1 MNQFDFDAVG
11 IPTEHDE
18 PLRLA
23 PDSYEVLRQQVN
35 ALIADTGREGQ
46 LMSAEE
52 AYTFYDANQFNLA
65 TNLDYAFHDLDGLNE
80 ASLVTGGWNDTPAL
94 AKAVKRCKVSG
105 IPMIQF
111 ESHFAHRA
119 AQAMQATQ
127 GLLSR
132 AAITNLRGSAN
143 YMLASESEQARME
156 RQAIPHIA
164 AIQNANLS
172 QQARGV
178 QKTTWE
184 RVQPHFIKWV
194 NRFNARA
201 LGLGWR
207 YSLRMPIAMIP
218 AMRDDL
224 LQSSRLGGIAMPEAY
239 HSATQNELITMLH
252 DAGILDMVFAPI
264 AYQDEN
270 LPIQNRA
277 NFMWW
282 DSIASMASAINNNGV
297 HVSLKPATLPPW
309 LLLTHDR
316 AASFFMGEYTL
327 GTYTEVGVQHLILSP
342 DDLDPDMGGYR
353 DNESA
358 YMAHGLS
365 LLALGVSLW
374 ATQIRMGTGHRVPS
388 WTNSPLNPVLVQW
401 FVEELARMNQ
411 L

>member
-11 IPTEHDE
+11 IATERNE

-23 PDSYEVLRQQVN
+23 SDAYEVLRQRVN
-35 ALIADTGREGQ
+35 QALLDDDARRLED
-46 LMSAEE
+46 S
-52 AYTFYDANQFNLA
+52 YTIYDANQFNLA
-65 TNLDYAFHDLDGLNE
+65 TALDYAFHDLDGLNE
-80 ASLVTGGWNDTPAL
+80 ASLIVGNWNDTPAL

-105 IPMIQF
+105 VPMIQF

-119 AQAMQATQ
+119 AGAMQATQ
-127 GLLSR
+127 GVLSR
-132 AAITNLRGSAN
+132 AAIKNLRGSAA
-143 YMLASESEQARME
+143 YMLASESEKARME
-156 RQAIPHIA
+156 RQAVPHIA

-178 QKTTWE
+178 QKTTWQ
-184 RVQPHFIKWV
+184 RVEVHFQKWV
-194 NRFNARA
+194 RQFYARA
-201 LGLGWR
+201 TELGWK

-239 HSATQNELITMLH
+239 QSATQNELITLLH
-252 DAGILDMVFAPI
+252 DAGLLGYVFAPI
-264 AYQDEN
+264 AYEDDN

-282 DSIASMASAINNNGV
+282 DSIASMATAIHDNGV

-309 LLLTHDR
+309 LMLNHDK

-327 GTYTEVGVQHLILSP
+327 GTYTEIGVQHLILSP
-342 DDLDPDMGGYR
+342 DDLDPDMGGYQ

-358 YMAHGLS
+358 FMAHGLS
-365 LLALGVSLW
+365 LLAIGISLW

>member
-11 IPTEHDE
+11 IASDRHE

-23 PDSYEVLRQQVN
+23 PNTYEMLRQKVN
-35 ALIADTGREGQ
+35 ALLQDGDSRKLDEFSI
-46 LMSAEE
+46 
-52 AYTFYDANQFNLA
+52 FHDANQFNLA
-65 TNLDYAFHDLDGLNE
+65 TNLDYAFGDLDGLNE
-80 ASLVTGGWNDTPAL
+80 ASLISGGWTDTPAL

-111 ESHFAHRA
+111 DSHFAHRTA
-119 AQAMQATQ
+119 ETMQATQ
-127 GLLSR
+127 GLLGR
-132 AAITNLRGSAN
+132 AAIQNLRGSAE
-143 YMLASESEQARME
+143 YMLASESERAKLE

-164 AIQNANLS
+164 AIQNGNLS

-178 QKTTWE
+178 QKTTWQRIE
-184 RVQPHFIKWV
+184 AHFIKWV
-194 NRFNARA
+194 RRFFDRSFE
-201 LGLGWR
+201 LGWK

-239 HSATQNELITMLH
+239 QSATQNELITLLL
-252 DAGILDMVFAPI
+252 DAGILDAVFSPI
-264 AYQDEN
+264 AYRDES
-270 LPIQNRA
+270 LALQNRA

-282 DSIASMASAINNNGV
+282 DSIASMGTAIHDNGV

-309 LLLTHDR
+309 LMLNHDR

-327 GTYTEVGVQHLILSP
+327 GTYTEIGVQHLILSP
-342 DDLDPDMGGYR
+342 DDLDPDMGGYQ
-353 DNESA
+353 DNKSA

-365 LLALGVSLW
+365 LLAIGISLW